1 VPESFVSSGPAGIAA
16 GAPACPGVVI
26 VGDQPLAGMHV
37 LLLEDSIIIAMEA
50 ELLLRKLGAAEVR
63 MVGSIATAQAAL
75 VARRPDFAMLDIG
88 IGNTTSLGFALE
100 LHRAGVAFIFASG
113 YGERLQLDAELG
125 SPIIVQK
132 PYDLVGLAAAIR
144 QTVGLSR
151 LQGSTA

>member
-1 VPESFVSSGPAGIAA
+1 
-16 GAPACPGVVI
+16 
-26 VGDQPLAGMHV
+26 
-37 LLLEDSIIIAMEA
+37 
-50 ELLLRKLGAAEVR
+50 

-75 VARRPDFAMLDIG
+75 QKHRPDFAMLDIG

-100 LHRAGVAFIFASG
+100 LRRAGVAFIFASG

-144 QTVGLSR
+144 QTLGLSR
-151 LQGSTA
+151 LQGSSA